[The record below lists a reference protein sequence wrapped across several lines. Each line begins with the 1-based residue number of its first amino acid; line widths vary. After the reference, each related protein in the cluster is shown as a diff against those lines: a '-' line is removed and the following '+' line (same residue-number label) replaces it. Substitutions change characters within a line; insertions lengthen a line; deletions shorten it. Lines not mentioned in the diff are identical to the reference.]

1 AMLIEDL
8 VRERAEKSQE
18 RELLEWLKDRAV
30 KGKDWSTALE
40 LAEAMFR
47 ERPDLAEYQMVRT
60 IAKKAKRWGSLRPEL
75 MAFLATKHQPGLIIE
90 IHLEE
95 GEIDESLERLKG
107 YRAAAYESDWLRL
120 KVAEVAAKTR
130 PEAALEIY
138 QDHAERLIERQGRHN

>member
-1 AMLIEDL
+1 
-8 VRERAEKSQE
+8 
-18 RELLEWLKDRAV
+18 
-30 KGKDWSTALE
+30 
-40 LAEAMFR
+40 
-47 ERPDLAEYQMVRT
+47 MVRT

-75 MAFLATKHQPGLIIE
+75 MAFLATKHQTGLIIE

-138 QDHAERLIERQGRHN
+138 QDHAERLIERQGRHNYHDACSYLRKVCALYDRLGRTAAWTKEAARLREKYQRLPAFLDEMKRARL